1 MLTFQEIK
9 AKGSDRMLT
18 ISRAKVPGGWLVLLA
33 WSDIQGS
40 SSTMTFLPDAAHQ
53 WDGASLPM

>member
-1 MLTFQEIK
+1 MLIFQDIK
-9 AKGSDRMLT
+9 ATGSDRKLS

-40 SSTMTFLPDAAHQ
+40 SSTMTFVPDANHQ
-53 WDGASLPM
+53 WDGASLP